1 MIYPTVAGLNLLSA
15 GHQIPNQITWK
26 CKQLE
31 GRINIMILVKG
42 YKYAAIIIAFG
53 LVCHIKFSIWI
64 KAIPEL
70 KFSALD
76 KQ

>member
-1 MIYPTVAGLNLLSA
+1 
-15 GHQIPNQITWK
+15 
-26 CKQLE
+26 
-31 GRINIMILVKG
+31 MILVKG